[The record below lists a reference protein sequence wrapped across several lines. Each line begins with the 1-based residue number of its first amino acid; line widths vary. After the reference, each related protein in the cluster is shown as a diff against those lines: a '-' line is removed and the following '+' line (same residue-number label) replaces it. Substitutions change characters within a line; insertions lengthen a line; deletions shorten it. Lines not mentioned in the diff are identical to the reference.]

1 MHASTRILL
10 LLLAIVAIIGGWWVL
25 LANNTFIAA
34 VIYGSLWAAA
44 VLLVTFVLLKLG
56 FGYNRFTA
64 RRREGPLDKG
74 ASAEAALAELT
85 RLREGGLISDE
96 EYAAKRAGIL
106 DRL

>member
-10 LLLAIVAIIGGWWVL
+10 LLVAIVAIFGGWWVL
-25 LANNTFIAA
+25 MVNNTFLAA
-34 VIYGSLWAAA
+34 LIYGTLWAAA
-44 VLLVTFVLLKLG
+44 VLFVTFVLLKVG

-64 RRREGPLDKG
+64 RRKQGPPDKV

-96 EYAAKRAGIL
+96 EYATKRARIL